1 MSVSVSDFQSQSKE
15 IKRFN
20 LTFVFYY
27 HVFIYITNSLWLRTV
42 LMINFVIKNCIDSNW
57 YISIKDK
64 NEKVINFQGGCSV
77 RKFQMEM

>member
-1 MSVSVSDFQSQSKE
+1 
-15 IKRFN
+15 
-20 LTFVFYY
+20 
-27 HVFIYITNSLWLRTV
+27 
-42 LMINFVIKNCIDSNW
+42 MINFVIKNCIDSNW